1 MFNQVN
7 LQFYLD
13 RGPEAHAYAEPVR
26 YFKTGKTV
34 MASFKITV
42 PSPNKK
48 YLHFWV
54 VAYGPNAD
62 FVRRFIET
70 RKGEAFLLTGRL
82 NENRFQ
88 HEGRWTSR
96 VEVVAE
102 HFSFCSAPPAAMVSE
117 GPAEEPAEG
126 SAEERTDGPKGP
138 TVVETP
144 ESPVDPVDLGDPEGE
159 DLPWNR

>member
-34 MASFKITV
+34 MASFQITV

-62 FVRRFIET
+62 FVRRFIEP

-117 GPAEEPAEG
+117 EP
-126 SAEERTDGPKGP
+126 AEERTDGPKGP
-138 TVVETP
+138 TIVETP